1 MPTPLMRESL
11 QGLYRAAR
19 DSAPHPGLLL
29 QRGWEE
35 HVQEAKAEFIG
46 RMCEAKVDDLY
57 RHAFRRWQG
66 ATADD
71 VRFRQLTLA
80 LKARLF
86 VGTASGGA
94 LETGCAISHSY
105 GMPYIPGSS
114 VKGVVRAHA
123 CQRFGKEGLA
133 ACKELF
139 GSGPSRQHPSGLSGL
154 IDFHDA
160 WWVPDS
166 GRRHP
171 HRGPAER
178 PLVPEVVT
186 SHHLE
191 YYGTDGQSPA
201 TDFDSPVP
209 NAQVAVQG
217 SFLFVMGG
225 ASAWLGLAAEILTD
239 ALHKRGIGAK
249 TRAGYGYFEA
259 TPLAAAA
266 ATCQWVDETIE
277 ALARDNHARHDEIL
291 RSPRLA
297 ERWAE
302 IEDPVLWRE
311 AREDIRRRWQEE
323 GHRLGMEGWW
333 DNPPGGAALRAR
345 KIYQQ
350 HLPSE

>member
-1 MPTPLMRESL
+1 MTTPLVRESL
-11 QGLYRAAR
+11 QGLYRAAH
-19 DSAPHPGLLL
+19 DSGPHVGLLL
-29 QRGWEE
+29 QRGWVE
-35 HVQEAKAEFIG
+35 HALEAKEAKTEFI
-46 RMCEAKVDDLY
+46 RRVCEAEVDDLY
-57 RHAFRRWQG
+57 RHAFRRWQD

-160 WWVPDS
+160 WWDPDS
-166 GRRHP
+166 
-171 HRGPAER
+171 AER

-217 SFLFVMGG
+217 SFLFVMRG
-225 ASAWLGLAAEILTD
+225 ANAWLGLAAEILTD

-266 ATCQWVDETIE
+266 PTCQWVDESIK
-277 ALARDNHARHDEIL
+277 ALARDNHAPHNEVL
-291 RSPRLA
+291 RGLRLA

-302 IEDPVLWRE
+302 IEDPVLRRE

-350 HLPSE
+350 HLPPE